1 MNLCLSDLKSISL
14 QALAFSF
21 SPDPLSGLSTLKFFS
36 VFINICPKQN
46 VIHLKS
52 ITMRKIQVFCLLAF
66 ICLSL
71 VSFGQTSLRVGDVRV
86 TGVTKQATIEDILL
100 SIRPKG
106 LFLEYGLYLT
116 FSARDL
122 NYKVNDSL
130 EVVLQFNLPEKA
142 IVTDSWLWIGNDI
155 CQAAILDVW
164 TASNIYENIVNRRK
178 DPSLLRK
185 HSSTNYSL
193 RVFPMGGSEK
203 RQVKITYLVPFEW
216 GNTELSVA
224 IPHEIPNAS
233 KNIPL
238 DFPILLW
245 ENDDFKF
252 IRLDNQ
258 NTSPFISATDPVL
271 GDYKTTTLAPN
282 GTFKSTNL
290 YYTHPKPEPVYVG
303 HYKNGDENYYQLAI
317 QPGYFINEV
326 KTSKI
331 NYLVDYQGDPSL
343 PKETVLNS
351 LKTEL
356 KRTLKPTDSFNLFVT
371 HINVQPTFSAWHAAT
386 AENIDLAFD
395 LAKSRISNFSNLPAL
410 ISSAINFMNDK
421 GNTGN
426 IVLLNNSD
434 QFNNYEAANELL
446 KEIRI
451 LNQAAYKFSILDY
464 GKRTRSSYFNNKL
477 YYDNEYLLLN
487 LATLF
492 GGYYINTKSGK
503 SFTNALVEAAGDALP
518 VIKHFDMYFKPS
530 QGISYG
536 KYNLQN
542 TSVNTSVNAY
552 IRQIGI
558 FKGTFPLTIELN
570 GEIDNELF
578 FHTLTI
584 DESAVIQMD
593 SSLKTQ
599 WKAQGIQSLESSS
612 GANSNTFAIIQKSI
626 DARVL
631 SLYTAFLCVEDTS
644 LYCISCIDENNV
656 PTANEDFNQ
665 DSLWDLKVY
674 PNPFADHLNIEVHFK
689 NQILKKNKIHGKIMD
704 LSGRLLRKFET
715 QLNSNNY
722 LSYRWDGLNSDGV
735 LMPNGVYVIIL
746 DTDTGS
752 IHRKVMKF

>member
-1 MNLCLSDLKSISL
+1 M
-14 QALAFSF
+14 
-21 SPDPLSGLSTLKFFS
+21 
-36 VFINICPKQN
+36 
-46 VIHLKS
+46 
-52 ITMRKIQVFCLLAF
+52 
-66 ICLSL
+66 
-71 VSFGQTSLRVGDVRV
+71 
-86 TGVTKQATIEDILL
+86 
-100 SIRPKG
+100 
-106 LFLEYGLYLT
+106 EYGLYLT

-185 HSSTNYSL
+185 HTSTNYSL

-216 GNTELSVA
+216 GNSELSVA
-224 IPHEIPNAS
+224 IPHDIPNAS

-252 IRLDNQ
+252 IRLDNP
-258 NTSPFISATDPVL
+258 NTSPLVSGTDPVL
-271 GDYKTTTLAPN
+271 GNYKTTTLAPI
-282 GTFKSTNL
+282 GSFKSTNL
-290 YYTHPKPEPVYVG
+290 FYSHPKQEPVYVG
-303 HYKNGDENYYQLAI
+303 HYKNGEENYYQLAI

-326 KTSKI
+326 KSSKI
-331 NYLVDYQGDPSL
+331 MYLVDYQEDPVL
-343 PKETVLNS
+343 PKETVLTN
-351 LKTEL
+351 LKNEL
-356 KRTLKPTDSFNLFVT
+356 KKTLKATDSFNLIVT
-371 HINVQPTFSAWHAAT
+371 HINVQPTFSTWHSAT

-395 LAKSRISNFSNLPAL
+395 LAKSRISNFSNLPAM
-410 ISSAINFMNDK
+410 IASGINFMDEK

-434 QFNNYEAANELL
+434 QFNNFDAANGLI

-451 LNQAAYKFSILDY
+451 LNQSAYKFSILDY
-464 GKRTRSSYFNNKL
+464 GKRIRSSYFNNKL

-503 SFTNALVEAAGDALP
+503 TFINALSEAAGDALP

-542 TSVNTSVNAY
+542 TGVNTSVNAY
-552 IRQIGI
+552 IRQTGI
-558 FKGTFPLTIELN
+558 FKGSFPLTIELN
-570 GEIDNELF
+570 GEISNELF

-584 DESAVIQMD
+584 DENSVIQMD
-593 SSLKTQ
+593 SSAKTQ
-599 WKAQGIQSLESSS
+599 WQAQGIQSLESSS
-612 GANSNTFAIIQKSI
+612 SGNANSIDIIRKSI

-644 LYCISCIDENNV
+644 LYCSNCIDENNV
-656 PTANEDFNQ
+656 PTANDDFNR

-674 PNPFADHLNIEVHFK
+674 PNPFADHLNIEIHFK
-689 NQILKKNKIHGKIMD
+689 NQVPDNNKIQGKIMD

-715 QLNSNNY
+715 QLNKNNY
-722 LSYRWDGLNSDGV
+722 LSYRWDGLNSNGM
-735 LMPNGVYVIIL
+735 LMPNGVYVVVL
-746 DTDTGS
+746 EMERGS
-752 IHRKVMKF
+752 LHKKVMKF